1 MRTHA
6 SQGLQHGVRMR
17 YARRL
22 LLTSVLAVLA
32 LPAGNALRAAQDF
45 HTTPAYW
52 DAPRVFHAGPPSAEF
67 ANRLHLIEV
76 PGAATPAGELMASPD
91 GATRLWARNPDT
103 TQPGPW
109 GAALIVDAP
118 GAPRRSL
125 LIEDVGAPIAPRW
138 LNERLIFLRIAWGR
152 AVFSDVILDTRSGT
166 LRYHEQAHDGRN
178 AFDQYQAI
186 CRGACPCDPEA
197 AMNPDDPSR
206 FSVEAPPP
214 AARPGARSMIGLL
227 LLPNI
232 FGPPE
237 TGGVI
242 PADDPQPLAVY
253 AAPDPKAEPALRLSE
268 LAHFEYRE
276 YTYEGAAAV
285 VYEQRP
291 GWYAISLR
299 EQSLTRGWVRAAD
312 AGEFL
317 PLARLLPNRLA
328 YLNAHWDGHLWS
340 QPAGGQR
347 TAQVSRLVE
356 GHAPDASDEH
366 AVNIL
371 EARSIGDG
379 LWLHVETLEHSPCNG
394 GTPNVVDRGWIPA
407 YAASG
412 ELVAGYY
419 SRGC

>member
-1 MRTHA
+1 MKYGTA
-6 SQGLQHGVRMR
+6 AL
-17 YARRL
+17 AL
-22 LLTSVLAVLA
+22 LLACAASA
-32 LPAGNALRAAQDF
+32 AGPDF
-45 HTTPAYW
+45 HTSPACW
-52 DAPRVFHAGPPSAEF
+52 DAPRVFHAGPPAAEF
-67 ANRLHLIEV
+67 ANRMHLIEV
-76 PGAATPAGELMASPD
+76 PGGATPAGELMPSPD
-91 GATRLWARNPDT
+91 GARQLWVRNPDT

-109 GAALIVDAP
+109 GAALIIDAP
-118 GAPRRSL
+118 GETRRSL
-125 LIEDVGAPIAPRW
+125 FIEEVGAPLAPRW
-138 LNERLIFLRIAWGR
+138 LNERLIFLRIVWGR
-152 AVFSDVILDTRSGT
+152 AVFSDVILDAQSGN

-178 AFDQYQAI
+178 AFEQYQAA

-197 AMNPDDPSR
+197 AMNPDHPSR
-206 FSVEAPPP
+206 FTID
-214 AARPGARSMIGLL
+214 AALPTALPGAQSTIGLL
-227 LLPNI
+227 LLPTI

-237 TGGVI
+237 TGGVV
-242 PADDPQPLAVY
+242 PADPSVPVAVY
-253 AAPDPKAEPALRLSE
+253 AEPDPNAEPALRLSD

-276 YTYEGAAAV
+276 YAYEGAAAV

-299 EQSLTRGWVRAAD
+299 DQALTRGWVRAAD

-328 YLNAHWDGHLWS
+328 FLNAHWNGHLWS
-340 QPAGGQR
+340 QPAGGRR

-379 LWLHVETLEHSPCNG
+379 LWLHVETLNPPPCTA
-394 GTPNVVDRGWIPA
+394 GTPKVVDRGWIPA